1 MPILSVL
8 RDECAFSP
16 EETKTCVLAF
26 EEAIRYLG
34 WVKRSDPI
42 ASEIARQIIA
52 GAKRGERNPDK
63 LYMDALVTL
72 ELGPSGKLPPKVPL
86 SRVAR

>member
-16 EETKTCVLAF
+16 EQTKAFVLAC

-63 LYMDALVTL
+63 LYMDALVIL
-72 ELGPSGKLPPKVPL
+72 ELGPSGKSSPKLPL
-86 SRVAR
+86 SSVAK

>member
-1 MPILSVL
+1 VKLPILSVL

-42 ASEIARQIIA
+42 ASEIARQSS
-52 GAKRGERNPDK
+52 
-63 LYMDALVTL
+63 LVRSGVNEILISYTWM
-72 ELGPSGKLPPKVPL
+72 PS
-86 SRVAR
+86 